1 LGHLQN
7 SQKTKSDL
15 LILRGSSN
23 QRNWR
28 KPSVHAGCQGFA
40 GATNYYPNAEYATS
54 RETAWSSLP
63 GAYCGALKST
73 PNANASDP
81 GTHAE
86 RDAGGFPFGRATG
99 RAILAP

>member
-1 LGHLQN
+1 HRQRVVRIDHLGQRLAPEIGLGHLQN

-40 GATNYYPNAEYATS
+40 GATT
-54 RETAWSSLP
+54 
-63 GAYCGALKST
+63 
-73 PNANASDP
+73 
-81 GTHAE
+81 
-86 RDAGGFPFGRATG
+86 
-99 RAILAP
+99 

>member
-15 LILRGSSN
+15 LILGGSSN

-40 GATNYYPNAEYATS
+40 GATKQFLSHDSDVFLGPYALVNGNFRRCLLDLPVEQLS
-54 RETAWSSLP
+54 GSLL
-63 GAYCGALKST
+63 GV
-73 PNANASDP
+73 
-81 GTHAE
+81 E
-86 RDAGGFPFGRATG
+86 GGPK
-99 RAILAP
+99 